1 MQHEGRGHYGRDVNP
16 EGYGPIPWELYDK
29 YPWGHYTSP
38 YDFSGQPTL
47 STPCG
52 ITNDGLPLSLQLVAK
67 HRQEGLLCRVG
78 HAYEQA
84 TGFHRI
90 HPQI

>member
-1 MQHEGRGHYGRDVNP
+1 MPVTDEMMYGA
-16 EGYGPIPWELYDK
+16 IPRQLLSK
-29 YPWGHYTSP
+29 YSWGHFTAP
-38 YDFSGQPTL
+38 FDFSGQPTL

-52 ITNDGLPLSLQLVAK
+52 VTEDGLPLSLQLVGK
-67 HRQEGLLCRVG
+67 HLHEGLLCRVG

-90 HPQI
+90 HPRI